1 MKQPLS
7 PFAQQSRQFLMHIF
21 VSFVK
26 TVVLLLVLGTGVLV
40 LAQSSVAPVSVRM
53 LTSYGLE
60 YAAAKCEPY
69 RHWFPKPYVVQY
81 KIQTD

>member
-7 PFAQQSRQFLMHIF
+7 PFDEQARQFLMHLF
-21 VSFVK
+21 VSSVK
-26 TVVLLLVLGTGVLV
+26 AVVLLLVLGTGVLV

-60 YAAAKCEPY
+60 YATAKCKPY
-69 RHWFPKPYVVQY
+69 RHLFPAPYFAEY
-81 KIQTD
+81 KIQ